1 MAKMPIRNKS
11 KDNPYTLGFDEEK
24 NIYTVEFKDNK
35 NILHKVEISE
45 KVYKAF
51 DKFELEDIS
60 QIHKVRSHI
69 EYSELCDETLN
80 KRMINHNPG
89 VDSIVEEQI
98 IAEEIRKAINKLS
111 ETQKRRIKMYYFDG
125 LTQQQIADKEKAS
138 LRAVQYTLND
148 ALTKLKEILKN
159 LKN

>member
-69 EYSELCDETLN
+69 ELSEVFEETLN
-80 KRMINHNPG
+80 TRKLYKPI
-89 VDSIVEEQI
+89 SIEEEVENKVLLDDLK
-98 IAEEIRKAINKLS
+98 KAINHL
-111 ETQKRRIKMYYFDG
+111 TDVQKRR
-125 LTQQQIADKEKAS
+125 L
-138 LRAVQYTLND
+138 
-148 ALTKLKEILKN
+148 KLDYKY
-159 LKN
+159 